1 VFCPREPRESQRRH
15 AQTPDERWK
24 SAYTPIEFQFLEKLI
39 AVPRA
44 TQDRAG
50 SRRRMFT
57 GSFSAAI
64 LATPFTGFGRS
75 ATDNPRA
82 PTNRRFPTPEPP
94 SVHGRFLAGFHS
106 TSQLGRTCCTITASY
121 FQK

>member
-1 VFCPREPRESQRRH
+1 VFCPRGPRESQRRH

-24 SAYTPIEFQFLEKLI
+24 SPYTPIEFQFLEKLI

-64 LATPFTGFGRS
+64 LATPFTGFGREWPD
-75 ATDNPRA
+75 AVQQP
-82 PTNRRFPTPEPP
+82 
-94 SVHGRFLAGFHS
+94 
-106 TSQLGRTCCTITASY
+106 LGCS
-121 FQK
+121 